1 MVTLRQNPAFFIYEP
16 FLSSL
21 SNWFLL
27 IILSF
32 KFQKLAKD
40 KSFFTYLGAEKPA
53 IKLII
58 INKFPILWVR
68 NSSGLKF

>member
-1 MVTLRQNPAFFIYEP
+1 MRLNPAFFIYEP
-16 FLSSL
+16 FLSSS

-32 KFQKLAKD
+32 KFQKLATD
-40 KSFFTYLGAEKPA
+40 KWFFTYLGAEKPA

-58 INKFPILWVR
+58 INKLNFPILWVR